1 MVIGEVNRKGRARRL
16 PIKADIRKALCFPG
30 GSTLMVSHLSDSSV
44 HHEEL
49 MKLSFPL
56 KLPEQHCSS
65 DIILK
70 QQQEC
75 VDCDLESPKGLNQII
90 SSTGVSPPDNMTLAR
105 FLKNGGKTVDFFF
118 KIYIHT
124 HLRTHKMVV
133 LVLP

>member
-30 GSTLMVSHLSDSSV
+30 GSTLMVSHLCA
-44 HHEEL
+44 HPEEL
-49 MKLSFPL
+49 IKLSFPV

-70 QQQEC
+70 QRQDC

-90 SSTGVSPPDNMTLAR
+90 SSTGDSPPDNMTLAR
-105 FLKNGGKTVDFFF
+105 FLKDGGKTE
-118 KIYIHT
+118 
-124 HLRTHKMVV
+124 
-133 LVLP
+133 